1 MQEIVADVTMRLRAA
16 GCVFAEEEAAL
27 LTRAAAACGVS
38 LDELVERR
46 VAGSPLEHVLG
57 WVEFDG
63 LRIAVGPGVFV
74 PRQRTALL
82 VETAVATAA
91 DRPGVV
97 RVVDLC
103 CGCGALGLAFAVR
116 MRALG
121 REIELVAAD
130 VDPTAVRCARGNLID
145 HGTVVAGD
153 LFDAL
158 PAGLR
163 GRIDILLANVPY
175 VPTGAI
181 ADMPSEARDHEPHVA
196 LDGGPDGLAVLRRVA
211 EAAPA
216 WLAPGGSILCETSRD
231 QAADAVAAFAD
242 RGLLS
247 RRVESESLFA
257 TAVVGVRPACASTSA
272 ATCS

>member
-1 MQEIVADVTMRLRAA
+1 MHRVLADLTMRLRAA

-27 LTRAAAACGVS
+27 LARAAAASGVS

-63 LRIAVGPGVFV
+63 LRIAVEPGVFV
-74 PRQRTALL
+74 PRRRTALL
-82 VETAVATAA
+82 VETAVTAAA
-91 DRPGVV
+91 DRPGVL

-103 CGCGALGLAFAVR
+103 CGCGALGLAFAIR

-121 REIELVAAD
+121 RQIELVAAD
-130 VDPTAVRCARGNLID
+130 VDATAVRCARGNLAEY
-145 HGTVVAGD
+145 GTVVEGD
-153 LFDAL
+153 LFEAL
-158 PAGLR
+158 PQAWR

-211 EAAPA
+211 EAAPS
-216 WLAPGGSILCETSRD
+216 WLARGGSVLCETSRD

-242 RGLLS
+242 RGLS
-247 RRVESESLFA
+247 ARRVDSEPLFA
-257 TAVVGVRPACASTSA
+257 TAVAGVR
-272 ATCS
+272 

>member
-1 MQEIVADVTMRLRAA
+1 MHRVLADLTVRLRAA

-27 LTRAAAACGVS
+27 LARAAAASGVS

-63 LRIAVGPGVFV
+63 LRIAVEPGVFV
-74 PRQRTALL
+74 PRQRTVLL
-82 VETAVATAA
+82 VETAVAAA
-91 DRPGVV
+91 VDRPGVV

-121 REIELVAAD
+121 REVELLAAD
-130 VDPTAVRCARGNLID
+130 VDATAVRCARGNLAD

-158 PAGLR
+158 PREWR

-196 LDGGPDGLAVLRRVA
+196 LDGGPDGLTVLRRVA
-211 EAAPA
+211 EGAPP
-216 WLAPGGSILCETSRD
+216 WLAPGGAVLCETSRD
-231 QAADAVAAFAD
+231 QTPHAVAAFAEH
-242 RGLLS
+242 GLS
-247 RRVESESLFA
+247 ARRIESEPLFA
-257 TAVVGVRPACASTSA
+257 TAVIGRRQTS
-272 ATCS
+272 